1 MRGRS
6 SWLFASLVVAL
17 AVVVAVEPAFADT
30 SRVGKNVGDEVE
42 SWAKGLLLGV
52 AALVGIPVL
61 FRRDFAGGLVLAML
75 VIIVGAFVFA
85 PAAVKAVISSL
96 WRSIAG

>member
-1 MRGRS
+1 MRRALPWIVIAATAVAFVG
-6 SWLFASLVVAL
+6 FVETSLA
-17 AVVVAVEPAFADT
+17 ET
-30 SRVGKNVGDEVE
+30 SRVGRNVGREVE

-75 VIIVGAFVFA
+75 VVVVGAFVFA
-85 PAAVKAVISSL
+85 PSAVKDVISSL
-96 WRSIAG
+96 WRAISG